1 MNQSQEPISWSRG
14 GFPTWAKMVLG
25 VALVLLLMLVLF
37 RIRTFEIIGNVRYTA
52 DEITTASGLAEGDIL
67 MGVNKTSTASK
78 LLTGLPYVEEVVISK
93 ALPGTI
99 RMEVKECTAEFA
111 AVSEFQT
118 TWLLSGE
125 GKLLEEVKDA
135 TGFPVI
141 TGTELQL
148 PTGGDVAVF
157 TDPVRGQAAMD
168 LLTAVEETELAAQ
181 ITAVNVSDTAAVTV
195 SYQERLSIDLGDG
208 SDAVYKLQYFK
219 AILKELPADARG
231 IVDLSFSEGEQA
243 IYHPIV

>member
-1 MNQSQEPISWSRG
+1 MNQSREPISWTRG

-25 VALVLLLMLVLF
+25 VFLVLLLMLVLF
-37 RIRTFEIIGNVRYTA
+37 RIRTFEVTGNVRYTA
-52 DEITTASGLAEGDIL
+52 EEIASASGLAEGDIL

-125 GKLLEEVKDA
+125 GKLLEEVEDVS
-135 TGFPVI
+135 GFPVI

-148 PTGGDVAVF
+148 PTGGDTAVF
-157 TDPVRGQAAMD
+157 TDPVRGQAAMNI
-168 LLTAVEETELAAQ
+168 LEAMEKTALADQ
-181 ITAVNVSDTAAVTV
+181 VTAVNVADTAAVSIT
-195 SYQERLSIDLGDG
+195 YQDRLSIDLGDG
-208 SDAVYKLQYFK
+208 SDAIYKLQYFK
-219 AILKELPADARG
+219 AVLTQLPADARG
-231 IVDLSFSEGEQA
+231 ILDLSFSEGEQA

>member
-1 MNQSQEPISWSRG
+1 MNQSQEPISWTRG

-25 VALVLLLMLVLF
+25 VVLALLLMLVLF
-37 RIRTFEIIGNVRYTA
+37 RIRTFEVTGNVRYTA
-52 DEITTASGLAEGDIL
+52 EEIASASGLAEGDIL
-67 MGVNKTSTASK
+67 MGVSKTSAASK
-78 LLTGLPYVEEVVISK
+78 LLTGLPYVEEVVITK

-125 GKLLEEVKDA
+125 GKLLEEVEDA
-135 TGFPVI
+135 AGFPVI

-148 PTGGDVAVF
+148 PTGGDLAVF
-157 TDPVRGQAAMD
+157 TDPVKGQAAMD
-168 LLTAVEETELAAQ
+168 ILEAVEQTQLAFQ
-181 ITAVNVSDTAAVTV
+181 VTKVDVSDAAAVTV

-208 SDAVYKLQYFK
+208 SDAAYKLSYFQ
-219 AILKELPADARG
+219 AILAQLPADARG
-231 IVDLSFSEGEQA
+231 IVDLSFAEGEQA

>member
-37 RIRTFEIIGNVRYTA
+37 RIRTFEVTGNVRYTA
-52 DEITTASGLAEGDIL
+52 EEIATASGLAEGDIL

-78 LLTGLPYVEEVVISK
+78 LIIGLPYVEEVIISK

-99 RMEVKECTAEFA
+99 RLEVKECTAEFA
-111 AVSEFQT
+111 AISEFGT

-125 GKLLEEVKDA
+125 GKLLEEVDDA

-141 TGTELQL
+141 AGTELQL
-148 PTGGDVAVF
+148 PTGGDMAVF

-168 LLTAVEETELAAQ
+168 ILEAMEKTELADQ
-181 ITAVNVSDTAAVTV
+181 VSAVDVSDSAAVAVT
-195 SYQERLSIDLGDG
+195 YQERLSIDLGDG
-208 SDAVYKLQYFK
+208 SDVVYKLQYFK
-219 AILKELPADARG
+219 AILAQLPADARG